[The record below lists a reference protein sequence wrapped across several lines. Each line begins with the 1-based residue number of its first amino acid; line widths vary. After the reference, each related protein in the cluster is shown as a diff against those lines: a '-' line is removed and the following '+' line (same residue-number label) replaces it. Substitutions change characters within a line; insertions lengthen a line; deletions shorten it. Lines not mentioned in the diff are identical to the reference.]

1 VVFII
6 VSYRLDFLKKHTQ
19 LSEKK
24 KRLAYA
30 AGVKFTLSFDSMD
43 EAVVGTN

>member
-1 VVFII
+1 MVFII

-19 LSEKK
+19 LSEK